1 MLVCSEA
8 AIAERQKGIGTVEV
22 GTADG
27 VNFVQGRLK
36 VGDIHTT
43 SLIKHVKQNIRDE
56 EIAILDAPPG
66 TSCPVVEAVRE
77 TDLVLLVTEPT
88 PFGLNDLKLAVG
100 MVRQLGLDLAVVVNR
115 SDGRNVHLRRYC
127 VEEDIDIILEIRDD
141 RRIAE
146 AYSSG
151 RMLIDDLAEYQ
162 PTFALFCAFLE
173 GQRPKGQGET
183 ESEHD
188 VQGGAESH
196 RYNGRLAGPPS

>member
-1 MLVCSEA
+1 MLVCPET
-8 AIAERQKGIGTVEV
+8 AITERQKGIGMVEV

-27 VNFVQGRLK
+27 VNFAQGRLK

-43 SLIKHVKQNIRDE
+43 NLIKHVKQNIRGE

-100 MVRQLGLDLAVVVNR
+100 MVRELGVNLAVVVNR
-115 SDGRNVHLRRYC
+115 SDGRDDCIRRYC
-127 VEEDIDIILEIRDD
+127 IEENIDIVLEIPDD

-151 RMLIDDLAEYQ
+151 RMLIDDLPEYQ

-173 GQRPKGQGET
+173 RQRPNRLREIG
-183 ESEHD
+183 SEHGA
-188 VQGGAESH
+188 QRAAES
-196 RYNGRLAGPPS
+196 RGSNGRRVGPSS